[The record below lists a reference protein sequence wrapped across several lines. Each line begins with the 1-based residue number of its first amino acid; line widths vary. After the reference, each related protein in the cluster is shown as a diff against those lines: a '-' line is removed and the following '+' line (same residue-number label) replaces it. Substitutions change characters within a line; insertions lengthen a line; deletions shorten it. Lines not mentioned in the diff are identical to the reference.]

1 MHMKIINKIS
11 GMSLCLAALFIVSS
25 CSDKLDELP
34 LNNNF
39 AGGTDFTKTEDMQLS
54 IIGVYA
60 AFQSRGWEQPLL
72 ISVRGDDVNAG
83 GLGDQQDFW
92 ETDRYNYNK
101 DYWMY
106 NSLWENMYVDIITAH
121 TAMEQIQRYQEFAS
135 EEGIQKGEQYIAEA
149 KVLRA
154 MMLLQISQVWGAVFI
169 PESSNTEE
177 LLDVEKVPTQE
188 EVMQHISDQMDEA
201 IPNLPDMRPNQ
212 RTDIPGGVTK
222 YTALAVKALANQEL
236 ENYQAVADAAGEI
249 INSGLFNLYPD
260 YYQLFKTPG
269 KLSDEIL
276 LTLQYSDFGAG
287 EGDREGHLFA
297 PYGPQ
302 NWTPAVEGA
311 GSGWGF
317 YEPSIKFIGF
327 MLDRNETVRL
337 ETSVLFTNDGI
348 AELQAEGYTNLPGF
362 VSNKTRD
369 GDVINNYSRA
379 NFASGKHYMPSVQ
392 LIPGRTEYG
401 SNQNYPIIR
410 YAEILLVYAE
420 AIAYGATPSAMSATE
435 AVNLVRERAKL
446 APLSNV
452 TLEDVLDEKFAEL
465 SLEWGKR
472 YYDMIRLERTG
483 ELSYGGRTFTMDKEF
498 LPYPQAQI
506 DQFPVLQET
515 SNNSSF

>member
-1 MHMKIINKIS
+1 MT
-11 GMSLCLAALFIVSS
+11 ALMLISS

-39 AGGTDFTKTEDMQLS
+39 AGGTDFTKTEDMKLS

-60 AFQSRGWEQPLL
+60 AFQSRGWEQPML
-72 ISVRGDDVNAG
+72 IGVRGDDVNAG

-92 ETDRYNYNK
+92 ETDKFNYNK

-106 NSLWENMYVDIITAH
+106 NSLWENIYVDIITAH
-121 TAMEQIQRYQEFAS
+121 TAMEQIERYQEFADT
-135 EEGIQKGEQYIAEA
+135 EGLQRGDQYIAEA

-154 MMLLQISQVWGAVFI
+154 MMLLQVSQVWGAVFI
-169 PESSNTEE
+169 PESSNTNN
-177 LLDVEKVPTQE
+177 LLDVEDVPSQN

-222 YTALAVKALANQEL
+222 YTALAIKALANQEL
-236 ENYQAVADAAGEI
+236 QNYQATADAAGEI
-249 INSGLFNLYPD
+249 INSGLFSLFPD
-260 YYQLFKTPG
+260 FYELFKIPG

-287 EGDREGHLFA
+287 EGDREGHLLA

-317 YEPSIKFIGF
+317 YEPSLKFIGF

-337 ETSVLFTNDGI
+337 ETSVLFTNEGI
-348 AELQAEGYTNLPGF
+348 AELEAEGHTNLPDF
-362 VSNKTRD
+362 VSNVTRD
-369 GDVINNYSRA
+369 GDIINDYARA
-379 NFASGKHYMPSVQ
+379 NFASGKHYLPSNQ

-401 SNQNYPIIR
+401 SNKNYPIIR

-420 AIAYGATPSAMSATE
+420 AITHGASPSGLSATQ
-435 AVNLVRERAKL
+435 AVNLVRDRANL
-446 APLSNV
+446 APLSDV
-452 TLEDVLDEKFAEL
+452 SLETVLDEKFAEL
-465 SLEWGKR
+465 SMEWGKR
-472 YYDMIRLERTG
+472 YYDMIRLERAG
-483 ELSYGGRTFTMDKEF
+483 ELSYNGRNFTMDKEF
-498 LPYPQAQI
+498 LPYPQAQL
-506 DQFPVLQET
+506 DQFPVLQGA
-515 SNNSSF
+515 NN